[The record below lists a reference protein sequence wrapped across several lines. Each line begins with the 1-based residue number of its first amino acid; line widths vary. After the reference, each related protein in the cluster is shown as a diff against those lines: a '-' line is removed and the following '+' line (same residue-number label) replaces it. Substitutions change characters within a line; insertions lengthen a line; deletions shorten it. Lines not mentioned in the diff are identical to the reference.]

1 MMLKLLPLQLTDD
14 IKWAAA
20 LFNFVQYSRC
30 LLNSRIWADWN
41 FFPFFFLPCMNYW
54 SGVDK
59 NTDTRESIFNQEA
72 SLFLLMRENMSL
84 LLRCLNLSWVSSQ
97 FHQMTIGN
105 TYFIMSPLNYWW
117 DFGVLCPALLF
128 LSLLLCFKNKKE
140 SIFSKALHQKPE
152 RNLPASPRELVM
164 VIFWPF
170 VEELKTL
177 WTSQMFGLRKKT
189 LFIQIGSCNFGISFW
204 GKSVPN
210 GAHRWRND
218 QEITVRLMEERKFC
232 LHFF

>member
-1 MMLKLLPLQLTDD
+1 
-14 IKWAAA
+14 
-20 LFNFVQYSRC
+20 
-30 LLNSRIWADWN
+30 
-41 FFPFFFLPCMNYW
+41 MNYW

-105 TYFIMSPLNYWW
+105 TDFIISPLNYRW
-117 DFGVLCPALLF
+117 DLGVLCPALLF

-140 SIFSKALHQKPE
+140 PIFSKTLYQKAE
-152 RNLPASPRELVM
+152 RILPRELVM
-164 VIFWPF
+164 VIFPPC
-170 VEELKTL
+170 VEKLKPL
-177 WTSQMFGLRKKT
+177 WTSQMFVLRKKQQ
-189 LFIQIGSCNFGISFW
+189 LFICNFGISFW

-210 GAHRWRND
+210 GAHRWCND